1 VIAVVLNAVP
11 GCAVKVSVTVAG
23 SAETV
28 ADGKKLQLTPA
39 GIPLVGQ
46 ASVTAPLNA
55 PSPDNTNA
63 TPAEVFPG
71 CTETLVGE
79 GVPSVKST
87 TCSVT
92 AASCVVVPA
101 SVPTPCTLNK

>member
-1 VIAVVLNAVP
+1 MHV
-11 GCAVKVSVTVAG
+11 
-23 SAETV
+23 
-28 ADGKKLQLTPA
+28 TPA
-39 GIPLVGQ
+39 GMVAGQ
-46 ASVTAPLNA
+46 DNVTAELNA
-55 PSPDNTNA
+55 PTPDTSNA

-71 CTETLVGE
+71 CTDTLVGE

-101 SVPTPCTLNK
+101 SVPTA